1 MKVLVYGSLNIDLI
15 FSVDHVVRP
24 GETISGKSLTKSAGG
39 KGANQAAALAKAGL
53 RVYAAGK
60 IGADGRFLTGLLQ
73 SYGVN
78 TEGIVEYKGDT
89 GQAIIQLDK
98 NRQNSIIVYSG
109 GNGAITTEE
118 ITRTLAGFG
127 PGDCILLQN
136 EIVLL
141 KEAITGAKRRG
152 LAVYFNPS
160 PYDRSIEELPL
171 DMVDMFFVN
180 EIEGAAL
187 AAPPEPGKDGA
198 DTPPEILDRLVNR
211 FPDAEII
218 LTVGEKGAY
227 YGRGEIREKA
237 DAPDVEVAD
246 TVGAGDTFTGY
257 FIAARARRFPVSR
270 ALAAACKAAAISVSR
285 PGAMEAIPLA
295 GEVFNS

>member
-1 MKVLVYGSLNIDLI
+1 MKVLVYGSLNIDMI

-24 GETISGKSLTKSAGG
+24 GETISSKSLTRSAGG

-53 RVYAAGK
+53 SVYAAGK
-60 IGADGRFLTGLLQ
+60 TGADGRFLPELLQ

-78 TEGIVEYKGDT
+78 TENIVEYAGAT

-98 NRQNSIIVYSG
+98 NRQNSIVVYSG
-109 GNGAITTEE
+109 GNGAITMEE

-127 PGDCILLQN
+127 QGDIILLQN

-141 KEAITGAKRRG
+141 REIITGAKQRG

-160 PYDRSIEELPL
+160 PYDRTIEDLPL

-187 AAPPEPGKDGA
+187 AAPGEAESRP
-198 DTPPEILDRLVNR
+198 DTLPAILDRLVSR
-211 FPDAEII
+211 FPHAEII
-218 LTVGEKGAY
+218 LTAGEKGAW

-237 DAPDVEVAD
+237 DVVEVEVAD

-257 FIAARARRFPVSR
+257 FIAARARRFSVSQ
-270 ALAAACKAAAISVSR
+270 ALAVACKAAAITVSR
-285 PGAMEAIPLA
+285 AGAMEAIPFA
-295 GEVFNS
+295 GEVFAC